1 MMTAATKNA
10 RIRAKQIASH
20 GNCGVKEL
28 RFARMGL
35 IRAAC
40 RSTDSTATSWEGNND
55 APSLEN
61 TVTTTDVGD
70 VFTEANRC
78 AAGKDPAVKLP

>member
-40 RSTDSTATSWEGNND
+40 RSTDSTATSWEGKTTPLLLRIPSPQRMSATFSLKQIG
-55 APSLEN
+55 APQ
-61 TVTTTDVGD
+61 
-70 VFTEANRC
+70 
-78 AAGKDPAVKLP
+78 GKTPQ